1 MLFYLTLVFALL
13 LVVVELMAARYNK
26 KTQQQSDK
34 WHTVYRWRWIIGIPF
49 IIISAIITYPMPGVE
64 EANKVVGFPLI
75 VAVFDETGRDYV
87 GPLSGIFFL
96 GNAIIWYFLPQ
107 PLLFLWAKY
116 FD

>member
-26 KTQQQSDK
+26 KMQQSDK

-49 IIISAIITYPMPGVE
+49 VIISAIITYPMPGVE

-87 GPLSGIFFL
+87 SPLSGIFFL

-107 PLLFLWAKY
+107 PLLFLWVKY